1 MTEDLTP
8 IIARLL
14 LHETL
19 LESVC
24 LNWMAQEPDAL
35 QKWDAISR
43 GFVLALRSGN
53 GELQP
58 LKAQAVKLAE
68 TFCAKV
74 REQLE

>member
-24 LNWMAQEPDAL
+24 LNWMAQEPDAAR
-35 QKWDAISR
+35 KWDTLTR
-43 GFVLALRSGN
+43 QFMLALRSGN

-58 LKAQAVKLAE
+58 LKDMAVGLAE
-68 TFCAKV
+68 KFCERV
-74 REQLE
+74 RGRL